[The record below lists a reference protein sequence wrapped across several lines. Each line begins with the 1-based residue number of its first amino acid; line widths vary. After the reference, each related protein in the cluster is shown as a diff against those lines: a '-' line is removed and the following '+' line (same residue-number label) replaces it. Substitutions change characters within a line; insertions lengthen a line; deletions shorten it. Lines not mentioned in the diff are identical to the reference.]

1 MNSSEILTTL
11 FLSIRIGVI
20 ATALNLPLALILVY
34 WMTRHDFR
42 GKNLLDG
49 LINLPLVMP
58 PVTPGYLLL
67 LILGKRGWIGSIFFS
82 LFGLRIAFT
91 TAAAVI
97 ASMVVSFPL
106 IVRSIRI
113 SMEMVDPRLEKAALT
128 LGADRKAVF
137 FRITLPLVIPGV
149 INGVVLGFARSLG
162 EFGATVTFAGNIQGI
177 TRTIPLSVY
186 SLLQVP
192 GRENE
197 AGLLVLFSIL
207 ISFAAMFA
215 SAFLNSKLQKGR
227 HKQHE
232 SSF

>member
-1 MNSSEILTTL
+1 MNTSDILTTVL
-11 FLSIRIGVI
+11 LSLRIGI
-20 ATALNLPLALILVY
+20 LATALNLPAALVLVY
-34 WMTRHDFR
+34 WMTRHDFK
-42 GKNLLDG
+42 GKYLLDG

-58 PVTPGYLLL
+58 PVTTGYLLL
-67 LILGKRGWIGSIFFS
+67 LILGKRGIIGSAFYS

-91 TAAAVI
+91 TSAAVI

-137 FRITLPLVIPGV
+137 CRITLPLVLPGV

-162 EFGATVTFAGNIQGI
+162 EFGATVTFAGNIQGL
-177 TRTIPLSVY
+177 TRTVPLSVY
-186 SLLQVP
+186 TLLQIP
-192 GRENE
+192 GREKE
-197 AGLLVLFSIL
+197 AGVLVFFSII

-215 SAFLNSKLQKGR
+215 SASLSGRLQKRR
-227 HKQHE
+227 HHE